1 MSGGKRLLALLFLLC
16 RPWMFGIT
24 VMELKT

>member
-1 MSGGKRLLALLFLLC
+1 MSGGKRLLALFFLLG